1 MEVLDCRP
9 ASRVYNTTEIKSAC
23 IIAFVF
29 SQFEVQ
35 ARPRYTFINNPPLP
49 LGSSRNFGFAATTI
63 GASTMSDADAGLI
76 TILSAHSVKETIDR
90 IEAEVKSKGMTIF
103 ARVDHAAG
111 AREVGLTL
119 RPTLLLIFG
128 NAKGGT
134 PLMQDKQQIGID
146 LPLKALAWED
156 ASGKTWLSYNDLG
169 WLARRHGL
177 GHEADPVVVA
187 LSAVLGTVLRKAA
200 S

>member
-1 MEVLDCRP
+1 
-9 ASRVYNTTEIKSAC
+9 
-23 IIAFVF
+23 
-29 SQFEVQ
+29 
-35 ARPRYTFINNPPLP
+35 
-49 LGSSRNFGFAATTI
+49 
-63 GASTMSDADAGLI
+63 MSDGGLI
-76 TILSAHSVKETIDR
+76 TIPSAYGVVETIDR
-90 IEAEVKSKGMTIF
+90 LASEVKSKGMTIF

-111 AREVGLTL
+111 AKDAGLSL

-156 ASGKTWLSYNDLG
+156 ASGKTWLSYNDLK
-169 WLARRHGL
+169 WLGQRHNL
-177 GHEADPVVVA
+177 SDKVDPIVNT
-187 LSAVLGTVLRKAA
+187 LSAVLGGVLQKAA

>member
-1 MEVLDCRP
+1 
-9 ASRVYNTTEIKSAC
+9 
-23 IIAFVF
+23 
-29 SQFEVQ
+29 
-35 ARPRYTFINNPPLP
+35 
-49 LGSSRNFGFAATTI
+49 
-63 GASTMSDADAGLI
+63 MSDDGLI
-76 TILSAHSVKETIDR
+76 TIPSAYSVEETIDR
-90 IEAEVKSKGMTIF
+90 LASEVKSKGMTIF

-111 AREVGLTL
+111 AKDAGLSL

-156 ASGKTWLSYNDLG
+156 ASGKTWISYNDLK
-169 WLARRHGL
+169 WLAQRHGVSDK
-177 GHEADPVVVA
+177 ADPVVHA
-187 LSAVLGTVLRKAA
+187 LSAVLGAVLQKAA